1 MGKSFVH
8 LHTHTEYSLLDGAS
22 RINKLVDKARE
33 LGMPALA
40 ITDHGVLYGAID
52 FYKAAKRG
60 GVKPIIGCEVYVA
73 PRSRFDKEARI
84 DDAMYHLIL
93 LCKNQEG
100 YSNLIQLV
108 SRSFLEGFYYKPRV
122 DRQLLEEYHK
132 GLIALSACIAGE
144 VPQKLLADDYTGALK
159 VASYYEDLFGH
170 DNYYLELQDHYLPEE
185 KKVCEGLVK
194 ISQELGIPLAA
205 SNDLHYLNAADAEVH
220 DILLCIQTGSVVT
233 DEKRMRFPGNHFY
246 MKSRAEMEE
255 LFPYALDALDNTL
268 KIAGRCNVEFNFE
281 EFLLPQ
287 FTVPSGQDPER
298 YFKDLVYARYRE
310 KYPDDKA
317 EARRRLEYE
326 MKIITEMGFA
336 GYFLIVADLITWAR
350 KNHIPVGPGR
360 GSAAGSL
367 VSYVLGITSLNPLQ
381 YGLIFERF
389 LNPERVSLPDI
400 DVDFCFVNRDRIIN
414 YIVEKYGAENV
425 AQIITFGTMAARA
438 AIKDV
443 GRALDVSYS
452 AVDRIAKMIPAAIGV
467 TIERALEVVPDLI
480 QAYETDYQTKRIID
494 VARAIEGMPRHASMH
509 AAGVVI
515 GSEELQRV
523 LPLQKTS
530 DGHVITQYTKETV
543 EEIGLLKMD
552 ILGLRTL
559 TVLHDAV
566 DIIAR
571 IRGIKI
577 DLDNLELDDKKVYKL
592 LSSGKTI
599 GVFQLES
606 DGLRRILAEIEPNR
620 FEDIVAVI
628 ALYRPGPLGS
638 GMVEDFINRKHGR
651 QPIEYLHPSLEN
663 ILKETYG
670 VILYQEQVM
679 QIAGQIAGF
688 TMGEADGLRR
698 AMGKKKPQEIIAQR
712 DHFISG
718 AMERQVN
725 ADIAGRLFD
734 LMESF
739 AGYGFNKS
747 HSAAYALISFQTA
760 YLKAHFPTEYMCA
773 FLSSVIDNQDRIVYY
788 LKECQRLGIKILP
801 PSINESYE
809 NFTAVGADIRFGLG
823 AIKNVGY
830 NAVKSIVQ
838 LRKQGAFLSVFDF
851 CCRIDTGQINRRMME
866 NIIVAGCFDE
876 LGITRK
882 EGLSIMDKCLDIAIL
897 KKQEEQSGQVSLF
910 GAEELTLE
918 EPVVKIKGEFPAQ
931 EKLNR
936 EKEVLGFY
944 ISGSPL
950 ERIKESWPLLITHA
964 VENLSSS
971 NDSQYIRLAG
981 MVLNLN
987 RKISKKGEAY
997 AQFKLE
1003 DFTGK
1008 LDVIVFPQ
1016 VLRRFGSL
1024 IQAES
1029 VAVVEGIY
1037 DLQDENPKLVLKKIM
1052 AAPEA
1057 VSKVFIRIGADNEDG
1072 HIQGKV
1078 LHILAQYKG
1087 ESEVVVN
1094 LPNKNAVVL
1103 DERFKANPCLA
1114 LKHALIKL
1122 CGKNNVWYA

>member
-33 LGMPALA
+33 LDMPAVA

-52 FYKAAKRG
+52 FYKAAKRCG
-60 GVKPIIGCEVYVA
+60 IKPIIGCEVYVA

-100 YSNLIQLV
+100 YRNLIQLV

-122 DRQLLEEYHK
+122 DRQLLEEYHQ

-144 VPQKLLADDYTGALK
+144 VPQKLLTGDYAGALET
-159 VASYYEDLFGH
+159 ASYYENLFGH
-170 DNYYLELQDHYLPEE
+170 DNYYLELQDHHIPEE
-185 KKVCEGLVK
+185 KTAYEGLVK
-194 ISQELGIPLAA
+194 ISRELGIPLVA
-205 SNDLHYLNAADAEVH
+205 SNDIHYLNAADAEVH

-255 LFPYALDALDNTL
+255 LFPDAWEALDNTL
-268 KIAGRCNVEFNFE
+268 KIAEQCNVEFNFE

-287 FTVPSGQDPER
+287 FIVPSGQDPEI
-298 YFKDLVYARYRE
+298 YFKDLVYLRYQE
-310 KYPDDKA
+310 KYPDD
-317 EARRRLEYE
+317 EIESRQRLEYE
-326 MKIITEMGFA
+326 MKIIIEMGFA
-336 GYFLIVADLITWAR
+336 GYFLIVADLISWAR
-350 KNHIPVGPGR
+350 KNQIPVGPGR

-367 VSYVLGITSLNPLQ
+367 VSYVLGITSLDPLK

-443 GRALDVSYS
+443 GRALDVSY
-452 AVDRIAKMIPAAIGV
+452 AIVDRIAKMIPAAIGV
-467 TIERALEVVPDLI
+467 TIDRALEAVPDLI
-480 QAYETDYQTKRIID
+480 RAYETDYQTKRIID
-494 VARAIEGMPRHASMH
+494 IAKAIEGMPRHASMH

-559 TVLHDAV
+559 TVLNNAV

-571 IRGIKI
+571 TKGIKV
-577 DLDNLELDDKKVYKL
+577 DLDNLKLDDKKVYDL
-592 LSSGKTI
+592 LSSGKTV

-606 DGLRRILAEIEPNR
+606 DGLRRILAEMKPNR

-638 GMVEDFINRKHGR
+638 GMVEDFINRKQGR

-663 ILKETYG
+663 ILQETYG

-718 AMERQVN
+718 ARKHQVN

-760 YLKAHFPTEYMCA
+760 YLKAYFPTEYMCA
-773 FLSSVIDNQDRIVYY
+773 FLGSVIDNQDRIVYY

-830 NAVKSIVQ
+830 NAVRSIVQ
-838 LRKQGAFLSVFDF
+838 LRKQGAFLSIFDF
-851 CCRIDTGQINRRMME
+851 CCRIDLGQINKRMME
-866 NIIVAGCFDE
+866 NMIVAGCFDE
-876 LGITRK
+876 LGISRK
-882 EGLSIMDKCLDIAIL
+882 EGLSVMDKCLDIAAL
-897 KKQEEQSGQVSLF
+897 KKQEDQSGQVSLF
-910 GAEELTLE
+910 GAEELMLE
-918 EPVVKIKGEFPAQ
+918 EPVVKIKGEFPVQ

-950 ERIKESWPLLITHA
+950 DQIKESWPLLITHA
-964 VENLSSS
+964 VEKLSSH
-971 NDSQYIRLAG
+971 NDGQYIRIAG
-981 MVLNLN
+981 IILNLN
-987 RKISKKGEAY
+987 RKVSKKGEAY

-1008 LDVIVFPQ
+1008 LDVIAFPQ
-1016 VLRRFGSL
+1016 VLRKFGTA
-1024 IQAES
+1024 IQPES
-1029 VAVVEGIY
+1029 VVVAEGIY
-1037 DLQDENPKLVLKKIM
+1037 DLQDESPKLILKKIM
-1052 AAPEA
+1052 AMPEA
-1057 VSKVFIRIGADNEDG
+1057 VSKIFIRIGADNENDN
-1072 HIQGKV
+1072 IQGKV
-1078 LHILAQYKG
+1078 LHVLSQYRG

-1094 LPNKNAVVL
+1094 LPNKHAIVL
-1103 DERFKANPCLA
+1103 DERFKVKPCLD
-1114 LKHALIKL
+1114 LKHALVKL
-1122 CGKNNVWYA
+1122 CGQNNVWYA